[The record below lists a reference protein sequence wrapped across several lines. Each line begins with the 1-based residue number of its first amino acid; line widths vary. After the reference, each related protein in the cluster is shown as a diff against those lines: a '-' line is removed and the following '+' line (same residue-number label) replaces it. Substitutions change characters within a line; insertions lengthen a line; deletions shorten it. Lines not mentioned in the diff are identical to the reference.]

1 MHCAQGSIG
10 NISLK
15 LNKYMGTYKY
25 YPYFYREGNSNLES
39 TWLSQ
44 RGGDMIDGKMP
55 TGPVGGYKVPLMTN
69 DAEAYRASIVASS

>member
-10 NISLK
+10 NTSLN

-25 YPYFYREGNSNLES
+25 YSYFYREENSNLES

-44 RGGDMIDGKMP
+44 WGSDVIDGKMP
-55 TGPVGGYKVPLMTN
+55 TGPVGGCKVPLMTH
-69 DAEAYRASIVASS
+69 DTKAYRDGIVASS